1 MENSSAPLAGE
12 YIKNK
17 VDTPMHSS
25 NEIKNESSS
34 DMEDSGN
41 FTPYDPNKPPK
52 PKKSKKNTNDNYKIE
67 ILNKD
72 AKTELKF
79 KIIVVGNSGV
89 GKSCL
94 SLRAT
99 EDIFKESHQLTLGT
113 EIYNFK
119 VKINDKSMNLQIW
132 DTCGQEKYK
141 SLIKNYYQNSSLAII
156 VYSVVDQVSFDDV
169 NEWYKQIKLNTSQD
183 CKIFLIANKVDLPE
197 RKITTEQGNKTK
209 NDFQFDLFMETSAK
223 SGFNSKELFI
233 NAASVLYK
241 EHETLKMYEKNPNMN
256 EEKILKNIK
265 KKKFALKKDE
275 DEDEEDE
282 DDENESSCCS

>member
-1 MENSSAPLAGE
+1 MENSSAPLPSN
-12 YIKNK
+12 IIPNQN
-17 VDTPMHSS
+17 VNTPMHSD
-25 NEIKNESSS
+25 KNKLEESSNS
-34 DMEDSGN
+34 EDSSS
-41 FTPYDPNKPPK
+41 FTPCDPNKPPK
-52 PKKSKKNTNDNYKIE
+52 PSKIRNKIE
-67 ILNKD
+67 ILKKND
-72 AKTELKF
+72 KTDLNYKV
-79 KIIVVGNSGV
+79 IVVGNSYV

-99 EDIFKESHQLTLGT
+99 DDVFKDDYKSTIGT
-113 EIYNFK
+113 SVYNFK
-119 VKINDKSMNLQIW
+119 VKINDKPINLQIW

>member
-1 MENSSAPLAGE
+1 MENSSAPLASE
-12 YIKNK
+12 YIKKK
-17 VDTPMHSS
+17 VDTPMHGS
-25 NEIKNESSS
+25 NENKINNNS
-34 DMEDSGN
+34 DSEDSGN
-41 FTPYDPNKPPK
+41 FTPCDPNKPPK
-52 PKKSKKNTNDNYKIE
+52 KKKNNNYKFE

-72 AKTELKF
+72 AKTDLKY
-79 KIIVVGNSGV
+79 KVIVVGNSGV

-99 EDIFKESHQLTLGT
+99 EDVFKESHQLTLGT

-119 VKINDKSMNLQIW
+119 VKINDKSINLQIW

-156 VYSVVDQVSFDDV
+156 VYSVIDQNSYDDV

-183 CKIFLIANKVDLPE
+183 CKIFLIANKVDLPD
-197 RKITTEQGNKTK
+197 RKITTEQGKQYK
-209 NDFQFDLFMETSAK
+209 NEFKFDLFMETSAK

-233 NAASVLYK
+233 NAATVLYK
-241 EHETLKMYEKNPNMN
+241 EHETLVMYEKNPNSN

-265 KKKFALKKDE
+265 KKKFALKKND
-275 DEDEEDE
+275 DEDEEEE
-282 DDENESSCCS
+282 DDDNESSCCS